1 MDDRD
6 LGQGGRKVLGTVPLF
21 KPCVSQ
27 PSNLAADLTIHNL
40 YSMSNFFD
48 KSINKAP
55 IQYLTI
61 AADDTI
67 KLEILRK

>member
-1 MDDRD
+1 
-6 LGQGGRKVLGTVPLF
+6 
-21 KPCVSQ
+21 
-27 PSNLAADLTIHNL
+27 
-40 YSMSNFFD
+40 MSNFFD

-67 KLEILRK
+67 KLEILRKWSGQKYKIQKAKWKCP